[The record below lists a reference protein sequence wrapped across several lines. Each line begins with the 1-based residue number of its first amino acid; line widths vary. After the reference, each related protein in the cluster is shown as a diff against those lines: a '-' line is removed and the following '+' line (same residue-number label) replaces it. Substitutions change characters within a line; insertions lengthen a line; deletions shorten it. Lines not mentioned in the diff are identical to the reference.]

1 MRAIRWAMAAGL
13 MASTA
18 ALGARPRNVS
28 FETRLR
34 LGYDDNV
41 NRTEEDRQG
50 SFTTAAGAT
59 VSSALRLN
67 RAFLSL
73 RYSAGLTWYENRRSD
88 QDIDWTHSV
97 DFTWNQTLSR
107 RLSFGITDAFRYVDR
122 PEVFRDDGVTL
133 QRRDATYFY
142 NSLHATLSSVL
153 TTRARLDT
161 SGRYILLRYHE
172 RVAAER
178 EDYNTLVGGLTL
190 RGQFTP
196 DTSGLLDARAE
207 RIDYPKA
214 KRVQVDPIEMPGA
227 DEDVVNRVVPD
238 RSADT
243 LSFGL
248 GIDQVFSPGM
258 VGLFRVGVTHKAYAA
273 ANTGSSTGPY
283 AEANLTL
290 LPNPGFR
297 VALGISHS
305 LYQSSVVSYVNQRR
319 TAGTLR
325 LGHDLTARLQANL
338 SAALVFSR
346 YDEDESVDELA
357 VDEVRDGDETAVTFG
372 ARLSYRLGHRNRHW
386 LEAGW
391 SRTDLAS
398 QIRDDYYRNVYDLAW
413 RMRL

>member
-18 ALGARPRNVS
+18 AMGAGPRNVS

-59 VSSALRLN
+59 ISGALRLD

-73 RYSAGLTWYENRRSD
+73 RYSAGLTWFENRRSD
-88 QDIDWTHSV
+88 QDVDWSHSV

-107 RLSFGITDAFRYVDR
+107 RFSFGITDVFRYVDR

-133 QRRDATYFY
+133 QRRDATYIY
-142 NSLHATLSSVL
+142 NSLHGTLSSVL
-153 TTRARLDT
+153 TTRTRLDT
-161 SGRYILLRYHE
+161 SGRYIILRYDE
-172 RVAAER
+172 RVTAER

-190 RGQFTP
+190 RGQLTP
-196 DTSGLLDARAE
+196 DTSGFLDARAE
-207 RIDYPKA
+207 QMDYPKA
-214 KRVQVDPIEMPGA
+214 GRVQANPIEMPGA
-227 DEDVVNRVVPD
+227 DADVVQRAVPD

-248 GIDQVFSPGM
+248 GLDQVFSPGL
-258 VGLFRVGVTHKAYAA
+258 VGLFRAGVTHKQYEA
-273 ANTGSSTGPY
+273 ANTGSSTWPY
-283 AEANLTL
+283 AEANVTL
-290 LPNPGFR
+290 SPNPAFR

-305 LYQSSVVSYVNQRR
+305 LYQSSVVTYVNQRR

-346 YDEDESVDELA
+346 YDQDESVDDITVEQA
-357 VDEVRDGDETAVTFG
+357 RDGDETAVTFG
-372 ARLSYRLGHRNRHW
+372 ARLSYRLGNRNRHW

-391 SRTDLAS
+391 ARTDLAS
-398 QIRDDYYRNVYDLAW
+398 DIRDDYYRNVYDLAW